1 MANEKEKW
9 QYMIVSGYTV
19 VNYQIR
25 DFKQGVEEI
34 RRLAKWMSPEP
45 ILVKVVAY
53 GKEIL

>member
-1 MANEKEKW
+1 MAKDKDKY
-9 QYMIVSGYTV
+9 QYMIISGYTV

-45 ILVKVVAY
+45 VLVKVVAY

>member
-1 MANEKEKW
+1 MGDKDKY

-45 ILVKVVAY
+45 VLVKVVAY